1 MWGGRIPLAESV
13 TQLAEAFTKE
23 WQQALAQLLRYWESP
38 PIR

>member
-1 MWGGRIPLAESV
+1 MWGGRVPLEQSV
-13 TQLAEAFTKE
+13 TQLTEAFVKE